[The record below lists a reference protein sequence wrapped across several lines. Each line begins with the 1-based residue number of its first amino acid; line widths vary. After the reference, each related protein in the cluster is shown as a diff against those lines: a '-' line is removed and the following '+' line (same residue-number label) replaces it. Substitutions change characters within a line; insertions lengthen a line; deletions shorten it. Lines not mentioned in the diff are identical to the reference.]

1 MQHSLME
8 ILACPLCKG
17 PLELAVEREEEDE
30 VVDGVLSCASCEERY
45 PVTDGIPNL
54 LPPAIRDAP

>member
-1 MQHSLME
+1 MQHSLMD

-17 PLELAVEREEEDE
+17 PLELAIEREEGDE
-30 VVDGVLSCASCEERY
+30 VVDGVLSCASCEARY

-54 LPPAIRDAP
+54 LPPAMRGAP

>member
-1 MQHSLME
+1 MQHSLMA

-17 PLELAVEREEEDE
+17 SLELAVEREEGDE
-30 VVDGVLSCASCEERY
+30 VVDGVLSCGSCEERY

-54 LPPAIRDAP
+54 LPPAMRGAP

>member
-1 MQHSLME
+1 MQHALME

-17 PLELAVEREEEDE
+17 SLELAVEREEGDE

-54 LPPAIRDAP
+54 LPPAMRGAP